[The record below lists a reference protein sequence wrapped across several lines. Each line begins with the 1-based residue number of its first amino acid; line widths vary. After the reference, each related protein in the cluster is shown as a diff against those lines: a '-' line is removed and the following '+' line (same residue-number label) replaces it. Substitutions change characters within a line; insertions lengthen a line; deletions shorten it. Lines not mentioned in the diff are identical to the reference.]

1 MWNINILRSSLAHPG
16 PAQLQSDRVIAMH
29 LNGISQNQIAK
40 TLGIGSS
47 SVSRIV
53 SSARAISART
63 GTSIGEGH

>member
-1 MWNINILRSSLAHPG
+1 
-16 PAQLQSDRVIAMH
+16 MH

-53 SSARAISART
+53 TSARAISART
-63 GTSIGEGH
+63 ARRLEKAPERLKLPSEQPYRPILYESADRIC